1 MAPPR
6 RGVHH
11 GAMIK
16 ARTPSGTT
24 LLELVFALL
33 LLSILLGVAVPP
45 LREGRDRLA
54 VQGARDALATGV
66 AHARVVA
73 IARGGAV
80 VVIEPAAARFRVET
94 PDGGLAGEVVDL
106 ATQYGVRLEVPGDD
120 VDEIALRFDAR
131 GIGRVVN
138 RTFVF
143 RRGRAEAGLTL
154 SVYGRARRW

>member
-1 MAPPR
+1 M
-6 RGVHH
+6 
-11 GAMIK
+11 
-16 ARTPSGTT
+16 
-24 LLELVFALL
+24 
-33 LLSILLGVAVPP
+33 
-45 LREGRDRLA
+45 
-54 VQGARDALATGV
+54 
-66 AHARVVA
+66 
-73 IARGGAV
+73 
-80 VVIEPAAARFRVET
+80 IEPAAARFRVET

-154 SVYGRARRW
+154 SGYGRARRW